1 MEKCGYVV
9 VRNNSVK
16 DGFWVINGKRQVG
29 YAKSELSDSDRIMAV
44 RDFLK
49 AFMPSADEGR

>member
-1 MEKCGYVV
+1 MYRVYICPID
-9 VRNNSVK
+9 NSVK
-16 DGFWVINGKRQVG
+16 DGFGVINGKRQVV